1 MASTRRPLPG
11 RDGRSGERGAVL
23 VMVLVVL
30 VLFVLMGGFATLYVS
45 NMQNSV
51 VQRER
56 SMRALYAAEAAVNA
70 MATEV
75 MTDTGAHPG
84 IKLDDVTSM
93 AIDASTASDAV
104 IELGPSA
111 GGSFDYRVWA
121 RGYSGKVPG
130 PGRVQRYVRAYLRF
144 DANSGSRHVQLIDSE
159 EVRENVVSERA
170 HREVPKGSGGAPD
183 PAVDRIGS
191 VLHRWLPEDH
201 KHLMT
206 PEGVASVL

>member
-11 RDGRSGERGAVL
+11 RDGNSGERGAVL

-56 SMRALYAAEAAVNA
+56 SMRALYAAEAAVNTVVTQA
-70 MATEV
+70 
-75 MTDTGAHPG
+75 MTDTAAHPG
-84 IKLDDVTSM
+84 IKLDDVTSQTT
-93 AIDASTASDAV
+93 DVTSRGDAV
-104 IELGPSA
+104 IEPGPSA

-121 RGYSGKVPG
+121 RGYSGMVPG
-130 PGRVQRYVRAYLRF
+130 PGRVQRYFRAYLRF
-144 DANSGSRHVQLIDSE
+144 DANSGSRHVELIDAE
-159 EVRENVVSERA
+159 EVRENVISERA
-170 HREVPKGSGGAPD
+170 HRDVPKGSDGAPD
-183 PAVDRIGS
+183 PTVDRIGS
-191 VLHRWLPEDH
+191 VLHKWLPEDH